1 MGLRKLTQWE
11 ETVAKQEQKQ
21 SRLMSVAIVC
31 VIAMCAVL
39 WLVQDKLYGDVV
51 RTGAAAYGCSFIGVA
66 IGLFVRSTTGE
77 TWATSS
83 EKRKKFEM
91 ALIGIFIVLVIE
103 QSFWRNFD
111 WRRYSF
117 CVLTFRFFGFSKNG
131 TRIAMKLACL
141 PACLS

>member
-51 RTGAAAYGCSFIGVA
+51 RTGAAAYGCSFIGVCEVQQ
-66 IGLFVRSTTGE
+66 GKHGQRH
-77 TWATSS
+77 
-83 EKRKKFEM
+83 R
-91 ALIGIFIVLVIE
+91 
-103 QSFWRNFD
+103 
-111 WRRYSF
+111 
-117 CVLTFRFFGFSKNG
+117 KNG
-131 TRIAMKLACL
+131 RNSRWLL
-141 PACLS
+141 LVFSLFW

>member
-66 IGLFVRSTTGE
+66 IGLFERSTTGE

-83 EKRKKFEM
+83 ENGRNSRW
-91 ALIGIFIVLVIE
+91 LLLVF
-103 QSFWRNFD
+103 SLFW
-111 WRRYSF
+111 
-117 CVLTFRFFGFSKNG
+117 
-131 TRIAMKLACL
+131 
-141 PACLS
+141 

>member
-51 RTGAAAYGCSFIGVA
+51 RTGAAAYGCSFTA
-66 IGLFVRSTTGE
+66 WPS
-77 TWATSS
+77 
-83 EKRKKFEM
+83 
-91 ALIGIFIVLVIE
+91 
-103 QSFWRNFD
+103 
-111 WRRYSF
+111 
-117 CVLTFRFFGFSKNG
+117 GFLCEVQQGKHGQRHRKNG
-131 TRIAMKLACL
+131 RNSRWLL
-141 PACLS
+141 LVFSLFW

>member
-66 IGLFVRSTTGE
+66 IGLFVRSTTRGN
-77 TWATSS
+77 
-83 EKRKKFEM
+83 M
-91 ALIGIFIVLVIE
+91 GNVIGKTEEIRDGSYWYFHCSGNGE

-117 CVLTFRFFGFSKNG
+117 CVLTFRFFGFSKTESG
-131 TRIAMKLACL
+131 LR
-141 PACLS
+141 